1 MINYLKSEQY
11 RLLRRKSLHVTS
23 LVCLLL
29 IAAAGAVLAYFG
41 KIEPSFPYATTI
53 FYYSNVLGGGGLII
67 LVAFIV
73 NISLT
78 GKDTAVLK
86 NTISF
91 GIERKTVY
99 WSKLILTFVYFLVLC
114 IIGLSLLIGIGETF
128 LPTESGSVS
137 NLMVAVANMTPI
149 ILGAFLLIHSLKL
162 LQIGDVYIL
171 VILLGIYGFAGNL
184 LWVLAKKF
192 PFFKKLYEYAPDT
205 LMSRNLMEF
214 MDKTAHIG
222 FPYFLTGGLLGAAA
236 IVIGILQFS
245 KKPID

>member
-11 RLLRRKSLHVTS
+11 RMLRKKSLHLTS

-29 IAAAGAVLAYFG
+29 ISAAGAVLAYFG
-41 KIEPSFPYATTI
+41 KTDPTFPYATSN
-53 FYYSNVLGGGGLII
+53 FYYSNVLGGAGLII

-73 NISLT
+73 NFSLT
-78 GKDTAVLK
+78 GKDTTVLK

-91 GIERKTVY
+91 GIKRKTVY
-99 WSKLILTFVYFLVLC
+99 WSKLILTFIYFLVLC

-128 LPTESGSVS
+128 LASESGSIS
-137 NLMVAVANMTPI
+137 NLLAAVANMVPI
-149 ILGAFLLIHSLKL
+149 ILSAFLLIHTLKL
-162 LQIGDVYIL
+162 LNMGDVYIL

-184 LWVLAKKF
+184 LWVVAKKF

-205 LMSRNLMEF
+205 LMGRNLMGF
-214 MDKTAHIG
+214 MDKTAQIG
-222 FPYFLTGGLLGAAA
+222 YPYFLTGGLLAAAA
-236 IVIGILQFS
+236 IVIGIIQFS

>member
-11 RLLRRKSLHVTS
+11 RLLRKKSLHLTS

-29 IAAAGAVLAYFG
+29 IIAAGAVLAYFG
-41 KIEPSFPYATTI
+41 KSEPSFRYATST
-53 FYYSNVLGGGGLII
+53 FYYSNVLGSAGLII

-91 GIERKTVY
+91 GITRKTVY
-99 WSKLILTFVYFLVLC
+99 WSKLILSFGYFLLLS
-114 IIGLSLLIGIGETF
+114 IIGLCLLIGVGETV
-128 LPTESGSVS
+128 LPTENGSIG
-137 NLMVAVANMTPI
+137 NLMMAVANMVPI
-149 ILGAFLLIHSLKL
+149 ILSAFLLIHTLKL
-162 LQIGDVYIL
+162 LNIGEVYIL

-184 LWVLAKKF
+184 LWVLSKKF
-192 PFFKKLYEYAPDT
+192 AFFKKLYEYAPDT

-214 MDKTAHIG
+214 MDRTAHIG
-222 FPYFLTGGLLGAAA
+222 FSYYLTGGLLAAAA
-236 IVIGILQFS
+236 IVIGIVQFS

>member
-11 RLLRRKSLHVTS
+11 RLLRKKSLHVTS

-29 IAAAGAVLAYFG
+29 ISVAGAVLAYFG
-41 KIEPSFPYATTI
+41 KTDPTFPYATSS
-53 FYYSNVLGGGGLII
+53 FYYSNVLGGAGLII

-73 NISLT
+73 NFSLT
-78 GKDTAVLK
+78 GKDMAVLK

-91 GIERKTVY
+91 GITRNTVY
-99 WSKLILTFVYFLVLC
+99 WTKLILTLSYFLVLS
-114 IIGLSLLIGIGETF
+114 IVGLCLLIGIGETI

-137 NLMVAVANMTPI
+137 NFMVAVANMVPI
-149 ILGAFLLIHSLKL
+149 IFSAFLLIHSLKL
-162 LQIGDVYIL
+162 LNIGEVYIL

-184 LWVLAKKF
+184 LWLLAKKF
-192 PFFKKLYEYAPDT
+192 TFFKKLYEYAPDT

-214 MDKTAHIG
+214 MNKTAHIE
-222 FPYFLTGGLLGAAA
+222 FSYYLTGGLLATAA
-236 IVIGILQFS
+236 IIIGNVQFS